1 MSRPKEGAP
10 TSSEGADPIADDIS
24 ASRPDARADRH
35 RGPDEERPSASDD
48 LAAAAELIRL
58 DPHTAADL
66 ILDAE
71 AHTRVPNDLFCYVC
85 AVQAEQREGR
95 RV

>member
-1 MSRPKEGAP
+1 MRRAKEDAP
-10 TSSEGADPIADDIS
+10 TSSEGTNPIADDSS
-24 ASRPDARADRH
+24 ASPPDTGTR
-35 RGPDEERPSASDD
+35 PDEERPSASDD
-48 LAAAAELIRL
+48 LGAAADLVRPTTL

-71 AHTRVPNDLFCYVC
+71 AHSCVPNDSFCYVC
-85 AVQAEQREGR
+85 EVQLDQRAGR